1 MDKMLLAV
9 VFVVAGSVAV
19 AVTAWVV
26 SLYRQRQ
33 LLEQAEQWLPVEAR
47 IESGALEGTHESGK
61 ILLPTF
67 AFSCQVSGEYY
78 SGRFSLMPK
87 AFPTTEILESIIDRM
102 SGRKLLVRYQ
112 PAHPE
117 VWFIPDEFIDGLK
130 VEQKIGSHVIHDY
143 YPNA

>member
-9 VFVVAGSVAV
+9 VFVVAGTVAV
-19 AVTAWVV
+19 AMTAWVV

-67 AFSCQVSGEYY
+67 AFSYQVSGEYY

>member
-67 AFSCQVSGEYY
+67 AFSYQVSGEYY

-130 VEQKIGSHVIHDY
+130 VERKIGSHVIHDY

>member
-9 VFVVAGSVAV
+9 VFIVAGSVAV
-19 AVTAWVV
+19 AVTAWIV
-26 SLYRQRQ
+26 SLYRQRK

-47 IESGALEGTHESGK
+47 IESGALERTHESGK

-67 AFSCQVSGEYY
+67 AFSYQVSGEYY

-87 AFPTTEILESIIDRM
+87 AFPTKEIRESIIDRM
-102 SGRKLLVRYQ
+102 SGRKLLLRYQ
-112 PAHPE
+112 PDHPE

-130 VEQKIGSHVIHDY
+130 VQQNISSHVIHDY
-143 YPNA
+143 RPNQ

>member
-1 MDKMLLAV
+1 MLLAV

-67 AFSCQVSGEYY
+67 AFSYQVSGEYY

-87 AFPTTEILESIIDRM
+87 AFPTTEILESIIDRL

-112 PAHPE
+112 PAHPG

>member
-67 AFSCQVSGEYY
+67 AFSYQVSGEYY

-87 AFPTTEILESIIDRM
+87 AFPTTEILESIIDQM

>member
-26 SLYRQRQ
+26 SLYRQRK
-33 LLEQAEQWLPVEAR
+33 LLEQAEQWIPAEAR
-47 IESGALEGTHESGK
+47 IESGALEGTYESGK
-61 ILLPTF
+61 TRLPTF
-67 AFSCQVSGEYY
+67 AFSYQVSGEYY
-78 SGRFSLMPK
+78 SGRFSLLPK
-87 AFPTTEILESIIDRM
+87 AFPTKEIIESIIDRM

-112 PAHPE
+112 PDHPE

-130 VEQKIGSHVIHDY
+130 VEQKIGSHLIHDY
-143 YPNA
+143 YPDA

>member
-1 MDKMLLAV
+1 MLLAV

-33 LLEQAEQWLPVEAR
+33 LLEQAEQWLPVESR

-67 AFSCQVSGEYY
+67 AFSYQVSGEYY

-87 AFPTTEILESIIDRM
+87 AFPTTEILESIIDQM

>member
-1 MDKMLLAV
+1 M
-9 VFVVAGSVAV
+9 
-19 AVTAWVV
+19 TAWVV

-67 AFSCQVSGEYY
+67 AFSYQVSGEYY

-87 AFPTTEILESIIDRM
+87 AFPTTEILESIIDQM

>member
-67 AFSCQVSGEYY
+67 AFSYQVSGEYY

-87 AFPTTEILESIIDRM
+87 AFPTTEILESIIDQM

-143 YPNA
+143 YPNT